1 MSNYPKDDDLDTF
14 ERKVLKYLYNNVS
27 VDMSIRYRKTLEQ
40 QMYREFTKAFVKM
53 YRNMSNKIVDA
64 LLEFSTEE
72 LEK

>member
-27 VDMSIRYRKTLEQ
+27 VDMSIKYRNTLEQ

-72 LEK
+72 SEK